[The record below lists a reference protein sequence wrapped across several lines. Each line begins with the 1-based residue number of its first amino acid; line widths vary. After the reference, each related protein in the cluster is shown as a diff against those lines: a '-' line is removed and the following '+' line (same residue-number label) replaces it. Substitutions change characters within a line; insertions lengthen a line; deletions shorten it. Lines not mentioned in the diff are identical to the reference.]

1 MKTIDE
7 IISEYSDINKTGFSF
22 IDIKEE
28 LSKVSE
34 EEKRLPEFNYEVVA
48 VSLVDNSRNEHWGT
62 YYGPFMQL
70 RDKDN
75 NNIDVPSFD
84 SITIEAIA
92 YWEKRIP
99 QTDNPLLKSRYCG
112 LVWDFKIKVCGESYS
127 PNLQQEYIKSLLA
140 AANGNYCEH
149 PVSIVVILE
158 RAFQIASTDN
168 DYTDVKKAY
177 AIFENNHA
185 TDEFPRLWASQFRLM
200 LNYPKRF
207 SVTEK
212 ETLLSQHEE
221 RLNRLSIA
229 SGSEWIALDQATL
242 LADYYKKNQNLTEI
256 CRVLRIAE
264 NAFRNNF
271 SSYSAMQQL
280 GAFDDI
286 ARKYAHYS
294 LPKERERL
302 LAEISSIGNEATNE
316 MHPFESPLQYST
328 ESLNEI
334 TNDILIGNEDDQIK
348 RFVSY
353 FIPRIEYNARQLRDY
368 SQKFPLQFLTGTQI
382 IDDAGRP
389 LSYVGNIDDD
399 FDGQLILHITQS
411 IEFESPILR
420 YVIARMIGSNTLT
433 VTSIK
438 NQLDKSHLFDEDK
451 LNFIIN
457 SIENYYFKCDPT
469 AFCHLIVPQIEDT
482 IRAIVEFSGHSV
494 IRPQRNNKG
503 YQLKTLDELLRDE
516 SISGIYGDDVCLY
529 LRIYL
534 TDQRGENIRNSLCHG
549 TKKPELYDL
558 LVADRL
564 LHILLL
570 LSQVRVKMPNAN
582 THPNQ
587 R

>member
-1 MKTIDE
+1 MKTIYE

-22 IDIKEE
+22 IDISEE

-34 EEKRLPEFNYEVVA
+34 KEKRLPEFNYETIA
-48 VSLVDNSRNEHWGT
+48 VSLVNNSRNEHWGT
-62 YYGPFMQL
+62 YYGPYLQL
-70 RDKDN
+70 KDKDN
-75 NNIDVPSFD
+75 NNIDVPSYD
-84 SITIEAIA
+84 SITAEAIA
-92 YWEKRIP
+92 YWEKRIS

-140 AANGNYCEH
+140 AANGNYCDH

-177 AIFENNHA
+177 EIFENNHA
-185 TDEFPRLWASQFRLM
+185 TDEFPGLWASQFRLM

-221 RLNRLSIA
+221 RLKRLSA
-229 SGSEWIALDQATL
+229 TVGAEWVALDQATL
-242 LADYYKKNQNLTEI
+242 LADYYIKSQNLNEI
-256 CRVLRIAE
+256 NRVLLIAE

-280 GAFDDI
+280 GVLDDL
-286 ARKYAHYS
+286 AHKYAHYS
-294 LPKERERL
+294 LSKERERL
-302 LAEISSIGNEATNE
+302 LAEISAIGNKAKNE
-316 MHPFESPLQYST
+316 MDQFEGPTQYSQ
-328 ESLNEI
+328 EALNEV
-334 TNDILIGNEDDQIK
+334 TEDILKGDESEQIK
-348 RFVSY
+348 RFVSF
-353 FIPRIEYNARQLRDY
+353 FIPRIEYNAKQLREY
-368 SQKFPLQFLTGTQI
+368 SQKFPLQYLTGTQI

-399 FDGQLILHITQS
+399 FDGQLIQHITQN

-420 YVIARMIGSNTLT
+420 YVIAQMIGRNILSTA
-433 VTSIK
+433 SIR
-438 NQLDKSHLFDEDK
+438 NQFEKSGLFDENK

-457 SIENYYFKCDPT
+457 CFENYYFKCDPI

-482 IRAIVEFSGHSV
+482 IRAIVELSGHSV

-503 YQLKTLDELLRDE
+503 YQLKTLDDLLRDE
-516 SISGIYGDDVCLY
+516 SISRVYGDDVCLY

-549 TKKPELYDL
+549 TRKPEMYDL

-564 LHILLL
+564 LHIMFL
-570 LSQVRVKMPNAN
+570 LSQVRVKKI
-582 THPNQ
+582 Q
-587 R
+587 L

>member
-1 MKTIDE
+1 MKTINE

-22 IDIKEE
+22 IDISEE
-28 LSKVSE
+28 FSKVSE
-34 EEKRLPEFNYEVVA
+34 EEKRLPEFNYETIA

-62 YYGPFMQL
+62 YYGPYLQL
-70 RDKDN
+70 KDKDN
-75 NNIDVPSFD
+75 NNIDVPPYE
-84 SITIEAIA
+84 SITVETIA
-92 YWEKRIP
+92 YWEKRIS

-140 AANGNYCEH
+140 AANGNYCDH

-185 TDEFPRLWASQFRLM
+185 TDEFPGLWASQFRLM

-221 RLNRLSIA
+221 RLKRLSA
-229 SGSEWIALDQATL
+229 TVGAEWVALDQATL
-242 LADYYKKNQNLTEI
+242 LADYYIKSQNLNEI
-256 CRVLRIAE
+256 NRVLLIAE

-280 GAFDDI
+280 GVLDDL
-286 ARKYAHYS
+286 AHKYAHYS
-294 LPKERERL
+294 LSKERERL
-302 LAEISSIGNEATNE
+302 LAEISAIGNKAKNE
-316 MHPFESPLQYST
+316 MDQFEAPTQYSQ
-328 ESLNEI
+328 EALNEV
-334 TNDILIGNEDDQIK
+334 TEDILKGDDSEQIK
-348 RFVSY
+348 RFVSF
-353 FIPRIEYNARQLRDY
+353 FIPRIEYNAKQLREY
-368 SQKFPLQFLTGTQI
+368 SQKFPLQYLTGTQI

-399 FDGQLILHITQS
+399 FDGQLIQHITQN

-420 YVIARMIGSNTLT
+420 YVIAQMIGRNILSTA
-433 VTSIK
+433 SIR
-438 NQLDKSHLFDEDK
+438 NQFEKSGLFDENK

-457 SIENYYFKCDPT
+457 CFENYYFKYDPI

-482 IRAIVEFSGHSV
+482 IRAIVELSGHSV

-503 YQLKTLDELLRDE
+503 YQLKTLDDLLRDE
-516 SISGIYGDDVCLY
+516 SISRVYGDDVCLY

-549 TKKPELYDL
+549 TRKPEMYDL

-564 LHILLL
+564 LHIMFL
-570 LSQVRVKMPNAN
+570 LSQVRVKKI
-582 THPNQ
+582 
-587 R
+587 

>member
-1 MKTIDE
+1 MKTIDK

-22 IDIKEE
+22 INIKEE

-62 YYGPFMQL
+62 YYGPFLQL

-75 NNIDVPSFD
+75 KNIDVPSLD
-84 SITIEAIA
+84 SITADAIA
-92 YWEKRIP
+92 YWEKRIS

-140 AANGNYCEH
+140 AANGNYCDH

-168 DYTDVKKAY
+168 DYADVKKAY
-177 AIFENNHA
+177 AVFENKYA
-185 TDEFPRLWASQFRLM
+185 TDEFPGLWASQFRLI
-200 LNYPKRF
+200 LKYPKRF
-207 SVTEK
+207 SQIEID
-212 ETLLSQHEE
+212 TLLSQHEA
-221 RLNRLSIA
+221 RLSRLSKTI
-229 SGSEWIALDQATL
+229 GSEWMTLDQATL
-242 LADYYKKNQNLTEI
+242 LADYYIKSHNLNEI
-256 CRVLRIAE
+256 NRVLRVAE
-264 NAFRNNF
+264 DAFRKNF
-271 SSYSAMQQL
+271 SSYSSMQQL
-280 GAFDDI
+280 GVLDDL
-286 ARKYAHYS
+286 AHKYAHYS

-302 LAEISSIGNEATNE
+302 LAEISAIGNKAKNE
-316 MHPFESPLQYST
+316 MDQFEVPTQYSL
-328 ESLNEI
+328 EALNAVME
-334 TNDILIGNEDDQIK
+334 DILKGEDDEQIK
-348 RFVSY
+348 RFVRY
-353 FIPRIEYNARQLRDY
+353 FIPRIEHNAKQLREY
-368 SQKFPLQFLTGTQI
+368 SQIFPLQYITGTQI
-382 IDDAGRP
+382 IDDVGRP

-411 IEFESPILR
+411 LEFESPILR
-420 YVIARMIGSNTLT
+420 YVIVKMIGRNIIST
-433 VTSIK
+433 TSIRS
-438 NQLDKSHLFDEDK
+438 QLEKSRLFDENK

-457 SIENYYFKCDPT
+457 CLENYYFKCDPI
-469 AFCHLIVPQIEDT
+469 AFCHLIIPQIEDT
-482 IRAIVEFSGHSV
+482 IRAIVELSGHSV

-503 YQLKTLDELLRDE
+503 YQLKTLDDLLRDE
-516 SISGIYGDDVCLY
+516 SIARIYGDDVCLY

-549 TKKPELYDL
+549 TKKPELYDI

-570 LSQVRVKMPNAN
+570 LSQVRVK
-582 THPNQ
+582 Q
-587 R
+587 VQF

>member
-1 MKTIDE
+1 MKTINE

-22 IDIKEE
+22 IDISEE
-28 LSKVSE
+28 FSKVSE
-34 EEKRLPEFNYEVVA
+34 EEKRLPEFNYETIA

-62 YYGPFMQL
+62 YYGPYLQL
-70 RDKDN
+70 KDKDN
-75 NNIDVPSFD
+75 NNIDVPPYE
-84 SITIEAIA
+84 SITVETIA
-92 YWEKRIP
+92 YWEKRIS

-140 AANGNYCEH
+140 AANGNYCDH

-185 TDEFPRLWASQFRLM
+185 TDEFPGLWASQFRLM

-221 RLNRLSIA
+221 RLKRLSA
-229 SGSEWIALDQATL
+229 TVGAEWVALDQATL
-242 LADYYKKNQNLTEI
+242 LADYYIKSQNLNEI
-256 CRVLRIAE
+256 NRVLLIAE

-280 GAFDDI
+280 GVLDDL
-286 ARKYAHYS
+286 AHKYAHYS
-294 LPKERERL
+294 LSKERERL
-302 LAEISSIGNEATNE
+302 LAEISAIGNKAKNE
-316 MHPFESPLQYST
+316 MDQFEAPTQYSQ
-328 ESLNEI
+328 EALNEV
-334 TNDILIGNEDDQIK
+334 TEDILKGDDSEQIK
-348 RFVSY
+348 RFVSF
-353 FIPRIEYNARQLRDY
+353 FIPRIEYNAKQLREY
-368 SQKFPLQFLTGTQI
+368 SQKFPLQYLTGTQI

-399 FDGQLILHITQS
+399 FDGQLIQHITQN

-420 YVIARMIGSNTLT
+420 YVIAQMIGRNILST
-433 VTSIK
+433 VSIR
-438 NQLDKSHLFDEDK
+438 NQFEKSGLFDENK

-457 SIENYYFKCDPT
+457 CFENYYFKYDPI

-482 IRAIVEFSGHSV
+482 IRAIVELSGHSV

-503 YQLKTLDELLRDE
+503 YQLKTLDDLLRDE
-516 SISGIYGDDVCLY
+516 SISRVYGDDVCLY

-549 TKKPELYDL
+549 TRKPEMYDL

-564 LHILLL
+564 LHIMFL
-570 LSQVRVKMPNAN
+570 LSQVRVKKI
-582 THPNQ
+582 
-587 R
+587 

>member
-1 MKTIDE
+1 MKTINE

-22 IDIKEE
+22 IDISEE
-28 LSKVSE
+28 FSKVSE
-34 EEKRLPEFNYEVVA
+34 EEKRLPEFNYETIA

-62 YYGPFMQL
+62 YYGPYLQL
-70 RDKDN
+70 KDKDN
-75 NNIDVPSFD
+75 NNIDVPPYE
-84 SITIEAIA
+84 SITVETIA
-92 YWEKRIP
+92 YWEKRIS

-140 AANGNYCEH
+140 AANGNYCDH

-185 TDEFPRLWASQFRLM
+185 TDEFPGLWASQFRLM

-221 RLNRLSIA
+221 RLKRLSA
-229 SGSEWIALDQATL
+229 TVGAEWVALDQATL
-242 LADYYKKNQNLTEI
+242 LADYYIKSQNLNEI
-256 CRVLRIAE
+256 NRVLLIAE

-280 GAFDDI
+280 GVLDDL
-286 ARKYAHYS
+286 AHKYAHYS
-294 LPKERERL
+294 LSKERERL
-302 LAEISSIGNEATNE
+302 LAEISAIGNKAKNE
-316 MHPFESPLQYST
+316 MDQFEAPTQYSQ
-328 ESLNEI
+328 EALNEV
-334 TNDILIGNEDDQIK
+334 TEDILKGDDSEQIK
-348 RFVSY
+348 RFVSF
-353 FIPRIEYNARQLRDY
+353 FIPRIEYNAKQLREY
-368 SQKFPLQFLTGTQI
+368 SQKFPLQYLTGTQI

-399 FDGQLILHITQS
+399 FDGQLIQHITQN

-420 YVIARMIGSNTLT
+420 YVIAQMIGRNILSTA
-433 VTSIK
+433 SIR
-438 NQLDKSHLFDEDK
+438 NQFEKSGLFDENK

-457 SIENYYFKCDPT
+457 CFENYYFKCDSI

-482 IRAIVEFSGHSV
+482 IRAFVELSGHSV

-503 YQLKTLDELLRDE
+503 YQLKTLDDLLRDE
-516 SISGIYGDDVCLY
+516 SISRVYGDDVCLY

-549 TKKPELYDL
+549 TRKPEMYDL

-564 LHILLL
+564 LHIM
-570 LSQVRVKMPNAN
+570 SF
-582 THPNQ
+582 
-587 R
+587 